1 MLKYR
6 NSSNYANTVV
16 NRKFLELYNPTIT
29 IDSLSDRIISFT
41 LQAKYDRRPDLL
53 AQDMYGNS
61 RLWWVFAHY
70 NRDKLRDPV
79 MDFKAGIEI
88 EAPKEY
94 KPSGVN

>member
-70 NRDKLRDPV
+70 NRDKLRDPI

-94 KPSGVN
+94 KPSGGN

>member
-61 RLWWVFAHY
+61 RLWWVFVHY
-70 NRDKLRDPV
+70 NRNEIKDPIF
-79 MDFKAGIEI
+79 DFTSGLKITV
-88 EAPKEY
+88 PRNVQT
-94 KPSGVN
+94 SGVR

>member
-61 RLWWVFAHY
+61 RLWWVFTHY
-70 NRDKLRDPV
+70 NRDKLRDPI

>member
-29 IDSLSDRIISFT
+29 INNLSDRIISFT

-61 RLWWVFAHY
+61 RLWWVFTHY
-70 NRDKLRDPV
+70 NRDKLRDPI

>member
-70 NRDKLRDPV
+70 NRDKLRDPI